1 MRYSQLLLRT
11 LREPPSEAET
21 ISHQLLLRGG
31 FVRQLTAGVYSILPL
46 GQRVMLKIAAII
58 REEMDAAGGQEVTL
72 PVLQP
77 LDLWAAQP
85 AQGVSRA
92 EALGQTLFRL
102 KDRRGRD
109 LALGPTHEEVATQLA
124 KEFVRSYRDLPQRL
138 YQIQTKFRD
147 ELRPRGG
154 LIRVREFWM
163 KDLYS
168 FDADEAGLDASYRA
182 MLAAYQRIFQRCGL
196 EAIAAEA
203 DSGAIGGKDS
213 HEFLAPT
220 ESGDDDVIFCAQC
233 GYAANREKAEFVR
246 SSLQEEDEAALE
258 EISTPGQKTIADLAA
273 FLRISPTK
281 TLKSVC
287 YMADGRLIF
296 ALVRGDLEV
305 NEVKLFN
312 AVARAGLNA
321 TTLHLATPEEL
332 QQAGRIVPGF
342 TSPIGQDEHVLILTD
357 TSLQTG
363 KNFVAGANR
372 ADYHLR
378 NVNAGRDFR
387 VDAWEDIASAFA
399 GATCA
404 RCGGMLSVRRVA
416 ELGHIF
422 KVGKIYS
429 ELFNAMFL
437 GEDGQEHPMLMG
449 CYGIGLGRILAL
461 AVEQHHDARG
471 ICWPMALAPYQVALC
486 ALGTGD
492 TDVTRAADEL
502 YAALGQAGVYVLY
515 DDRSESAGIKLNDAD
530 LLGLPIRLVVSKR
543 TLAQGADARAAG
555 ENAEAQPRQAA
566 ATAGAVEWKR
576 RTEQES
582 EMVALADVVEKT
594 REFIASAQTA
604 LT

>member
-1 MRYSQLLLRT
+1 MRYSQMLLRT

-21 ISHQLLLRGG
+21 MSHQLLLRGG
-31 FVRQLTAGVYSILPL
+31 FVRQVTAGVYSVLPL
-46 GQRVMLKIAAII
+46 GQRVLLKIAAII
-58 REEMDAAGGQEVTL
+58 REEMDVAGGQEVTL

-77 LDLWAAQP
+77 LELWSAQP
-85 AQGVSRA
+85 ARGMSRT
-92 EALGQTLFRL
+92 EMLGETLFRL

-109 LALGPTHEEVATQLA
+109 LALGPTHEEVITLLA
-124 KEFVRSYRDLPQRL
+124 KEFVRSYRDFPQRL

-182 MLAAYQRIFQRCGL
+182 MFAAYERIFQRCGL

-220 ESGDDDVIFCAQC
+220 ESGDDDVIVCAQC

-246 SSLQEEDEAALE
+246 SSLAEEDEGALE

-273 FLRISPTK
+273 FLHISPEK

-312 AVARAGLNA
+312 AVAHAGLNA

-332 QQAGRIVPGF
+332 QHAETVVAGY
-342 TSPIGQDEHVLILTD
+342 TSPIGQDERVLILAD

-372 ADYHLR
+372 EDFHLR

-387 VDAWEDIASAFA
+387 VDAWEDLASAFA
-399 GATCA
+399 GAACS
-404 RCGGMLSVRRVA
+404 RCGGTLGTRRVA

-422 KVGKIYS
+422 KVGKRYS
-429 ELFNAMFL
+429 ELFNAAFL
-437 GEDGQEHPMLMG
+437 GDDGQEHLMLMG
-449 CYGIGLGRILAL
+449 CYGIGLGRVLAL
-461 AVEQHHDARG
+461 VVEQHHDERG
-471 ICWPMALAPYQVALC
+471 ICWPMPLAPYQVALS

-492 TDVTRAADEL
+492 ADVTRAADDL
-502 YAALGQAGVYVLY
+502 YAALRQAGVDVLY

-530 LLGLPIRLVVSKR
+530 LLGMPIRLVVSKR
-543 TLAQGADARAAG
+543 TLAQGA
-555 ENAEAQPRQAA
+555 
-566 ATAGAVEWKR
+566 GAVEWKR
-576 RTEQES
+576 RTEPAS
-582 EMVALADVVEKT
+582 ELVALAEVVEKT
-594 REFIASAQTA
+594 RRCIASAQST

>member
-1 MRYSQLLLRT
+1 MRYSQLFLRT

-21 ISHQLLLRGG
+21 VSYQLLARGG
-31 FVRQLTAGVYSILPL
+31 FARQLTAGVYSVLPL
-46 GQRVMLKIAAII
+46 GQRVLLKIAAII
-58 REEMDAAGGQEVTL
+58 REEMNAAGGQEVML

-77 LDLWAAQP
+77 LELWEAQP
-85 AQGVSRA
+85 ARGVSRA
-92 EALGQTLFRL
+92 EALGETLLRL

-109 LALGPTHEEVATQLA
+109 LALGPTHEEVITLLA

-154 LIRVREFWM
+154 LIRMREFWM

-168 FDADEAGLDASYRA
+168 FDADEAGLEASYQA
-182 MLAAYQRIFQRCGL
+182 MAEAYRRIFRRCGV
-196 EAIAAEA
+196 ETIMAEA

-213 HEFLAPT
+213 HEFLAPG
-220 ESGDDDVIFCAQC
+220 EAGDDDVMLCAQC
-233 GYAANREKAEFVR
+233 GYAANREKAEFARRIVPD
-246 SSLQEEDEAALE
+246 EAEAALE
-258 EISTPGQKTIADLAA
+258 EVYTPGQKTIADLAA
-273 FLRISPTK
+273 FLHIPEAR

-287 YMADGRLIF
+287 YVADGRLIF

-312 AVARAGLNA
+312 AVGRAGLNA

-332 QQAGRIVPGF
+332 QQVGTVIAGF
-342 TSPIGQDEHVLILTD
+342 TSPIGQDEQVLILAD
-357 TSLQTG
+357 TSLQIG

-372 ADYHLR
+372 EDYHLLH
-378 NVNAGRDFR
+378 VNAGRDFR
-387 VDAWEDIASAFA
+387 VDAWEDLASAFV

-404 RCGGMLSVRRVA
+404 RCGGTLEAKRCV

-422 KVGKIYS
+422 KMRIKYS

-437 GEDGQEHPMLMG
+437 GEDRQEHLILMG
-449 CYGIGLGRILAL
+449 SYGIGLGRILSM

-471 ICWPMALAPYQVALC
+471 ICWPVTIAPYQVALC

-492 TDVTRAADEL
+492 ADVTRAADDL
-502 YAALGQAGVYVLY
+502 YAALSETGVEVLY
-515 DDRSESAGIKLNDAD
+515 DDRAESAGIKLNDAD
-530 LLGLPIRLVVSKR
+530 LIGLPLRLVVSKR
-543 TLAQGADARAAG
+543 TLA
-555 ENAEAQPRQAA
+555 
-566 ATAGAVEWKR
+566 AGAVEWKL
-576 RTEQES
+576 RTAQES
-582 EMVALADVVEKT
+582 QMVALADVVERT
-594 REFIASAQTA
+594 RAFITSAQTT